1 MLKTASSFHAVF
13 SEAQSRTYRAKGKPC
28 RREPKPSPDG
38 GAGSKRFA
46 RKHVP
51 ATFRS
56 RSKSVLRNFGQ
67 MVLTTVRNETS
78 LSVLIPHRNR
88 KMVMIN
94 AYGNFH
100 TT

>member
-1 MLKTASSFHAVF
+1 MQSSPKHNPVPT
-13 SEAQSRTYRAKGKPC
+13 EQRENRADANPN
-28 RREPKPSPDG
+28 RPLTG

-78 LSVLIPHRNR
+78 LCVLIHHRNR

>member
-1 MLKTASSFHAVF
+1 MQSSPKHNPVPTEQRENRADANPNRPLTGERVRKDLPGNMCLRHFVLAPKAS
-13 SEAQSRTYRAKGKPC
+13 
-28 RREPKPSPDG
+28 
-38 GAGSKRFA
+38 
-46 RKHVP
+46 
-51 ATFRS
+51 
-56 RSKSVLRNFGQ
+56 LRNFGQ

-78 LSVLIPHRNR
+78 LCVLIHHRNR